1 MGPISEEES
10 CIIICIICIIIII
23 ICIIL
28 YYSPAPQEPSLR
40 LTGGHIQTFVSVG
53 AWRVTCWESRR
64 VSQQKAWIPDPALLC
79 PNCVS
84 LQVTGHPWVC
94 TPCL

>member
-10 CIIICIICIIIII
+10 WRGA
-23 ICIIL
+23 
-28 YYSPAPQEPSLR
+28 APQEPSLR

-53 AWRVTCWESRR
+53 AWRVTYWESRQ

-84 LQVTGHPWVC
+84 WQVTGHPWVC